1 MASLTK
7 FTISPSGK
15 LVYKSTG
22 KLAPSTYTFRKNTVY
37 GPNGRRIGSLSR
49 KLTKTEAAK
58 IAKAE
63 RHRAERARRS
73 TAKKSPGAPSAPS
86 KRKPSKPQKMA
97 KAAGVQK
104 YGDDW
109 DEFTDDNFPGYSD
122 NVKEEFAQRVRA
134 SAASVAPPALQKK
147 IMNLTTDALWKAY
160 EEDQYIFEVYF
171 QYHQPW
177 DAPHKSD
184 ISVWLYQF
192 VARVEQ
198 YMDVM

>member
-22 KLAPSTYTFRKNTVY
+22 RLAPSTYTFRKNTVY
-37 GPNGRRIGSLSR
+37 GADGRRIGSLSR

-63 RHRAERARRS
+63 RSRAARARRS
-73 TAKKSPGAPSAPS
+73 AKAPGAP
-86 KRKPSKPQKMA
+86 RKPSQAKPA
-97 KAAGVQK
+97 KPKKIAQAAGVQK

-109 DEFTDDNFPGYSD
+109 EEFRDEDFPEYSD
-122 NVKEEFAQRVRA
+122 AVKEEFAQRVRD
-134 SAASVAPPALQKK
+134 SAASVAPPALQAK
-147 IMNLTTDALWKAY
+147 IRRLTTDALWKAY
-160 EEDQYIFEVYF
+160 QEDQYIFEVYF

-192 VARVEQ
+192 VTRVEQ
-198 YMDVM
+198 YIGV

>member
-1 MASLTK
+1 MAALTK
-7 FTISPSGK
+7 FTISPSGQ
-15 LVYKSTG
+15 LVYKKTG
-22 KLAPSTYTFRKNTVY
+22 KLAPSNYTFHKNTVY
-37 GPNGRRIGSLSR
+37 GADGRRIGSLSR

-63 RHRAERARRS
+63 RSRARRS
-73 TAKKSPGAPSAPS
+73 TKAPGAPSQPT
-86 KRKPSKPQKMA
+86 KRKPSKPKKIA

-109 DEFTDDNFPGYSD
+109 EEFRDEDFPEYSEA
-122 NVKEEFAQRVRA
+122 VKEEFAQRVRD
-134 SAASVAPPALQKK
+134 SAASVAPPALQAK
-147 IMNLTTDALWKAY
+147 IRRLTSDALWKAY
-160 EEDQYIFEVYF
+160 QEDQYIFEVYF

-192 VARVEQ
+192 VTRVEQ
-198 YMDVM
+198 YMGV